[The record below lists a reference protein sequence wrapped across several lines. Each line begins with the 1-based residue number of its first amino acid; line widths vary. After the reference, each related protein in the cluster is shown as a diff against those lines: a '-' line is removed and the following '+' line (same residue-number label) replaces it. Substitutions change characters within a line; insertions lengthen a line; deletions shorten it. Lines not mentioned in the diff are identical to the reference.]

1 VSVAFPNLEFDERL
15 DDSGTAISQGGVM
28 VSASFGYSGPSRFA
42 WASRRGWDQRSGGF
56 VSPLPAMSSS
66 PFPDIGQVSSQKKSD
81 SVVFSRVETS
91 TAANF
96 HSELIHKLTNGKQV
110 VLLVDSVRLTRECLA
125 PQLVECCPGLD
136 LLTTESLLTSKLSRD
151 ADFPNIVILNMH
163 GDGFSTPAVAAQVE
177 YVRARSTPSIVIVD
191 RIDAVEVEHA
201 ARRGLC
207 GVFPSHG
214 GVKLLAAA
222 IHLVLAGGRFLP
234 AESRSLS
241 EALRREA
248 SEAVVE
254 SVGQGSVAKAAEEAA
269 ATKAVHELQNA
280 ASFTGRECEIIDCLR
295 HGMQNKNIA
304 FDLGISESTVKTHLR
319 QIMQK
324 LGAANRTEVVSLLYG

>member
-1 VSVAFPNLEFDERL
+1 
-15 DDSGTAISQGGVM
+15 M

-42 WASRRGWDQRSGGF
+42 WPSRGGWDQRSAGF
-56 VSPLPAMSSS
+56 VSPFPTMSSS
-66 PFPDIGQVSSQKKSD
+66 PFPDFGQVSSQKIKSN
-81 SVVFSRVETS
+81 SGLFPRVELL

-96 HSELIHKLTNGKQV
+96 HPELFHKLNGGKQV

-125 PQLVECCPGLD
+125 PQLCECCPGFD
-136 LLTTESLLTSKLSRD
+136 LLTTESLPTSMLSRD

-163 GDGFSTPAVAAQVE
+163 GAGFSTPAVAAQVE
-177 YVRARSTPSIVIVD
+177 YVRAHSTPSMVIVD
-191 RIDAVEVEHA
+191 RIDTVDVEDA

-234 AESRSLS
+234 AESQSLS
-241 EALRREA
+241 NVFRRQAPEAA
-248 SEAVVE
+248 VE
-254 SVGQGSVAKAAEEAA
+254 SIGQGIVTKAAEEAA
-269 ATKAVHELQNA
+269 AAKAVHELQNA
-280 ASFTGRECEIIDCLR
+280 ASFTGRECEIIKCLR
-295 HGMQNKNIA
+295 RGMQNKNIV

-324 LGAANRTEVVSLLYG
+324 LKAANRTEVVSLLYG